1 MELFKLEERV
11 FSLGNW
17 ASLEELE
24 SNITMTE
31 LHRLLLAVE
40 RKDHEDKMFAASLKG
55 IKLDPWRDPDE
66 DGRMGDRN
74 HETPQERAKRIK
86 REGEL
91 QAAKELGLIGD
102 GYQDEDAPLYGF
114 AIESEDD

>member
-1 MELFKLEERV
+1 MELYKLEERV

-17 ASLEELE
+17 SSLDELE
-24 SNITMTE
+24 NSLTMTE

-40 RKDHEDKMFAASLKG
+40 RKDHEDKVFAASLKG
-55 IKLDPWRDPDE
+55 IKLDPWVDPE
-66 DGRMGDRN
+66 ENGRMGDRN

-91 QAAKELGLIGD
+91 RAAKELGIVGED
-102 GYQDEDAPLYGF
+102 YQDEDAPLFGF

>member
-24 SNITMTE
+24 SSITMTE

-66 DGRMGDRN
+66 DAAGSRST
-74 HETPQERAKRIK
+74 ESPQEKAKRIK

-91 QAAKELGLIGD
+91 RAAKELGLISED
-102 GYQDEDAPLYGF
+102 YENEDAPLYGF